1 MKKLLSILLAIIIAV
16 SLCSCGKDE
25 PIYQSSS
32 DKSSAEM
39 STMEFVQD
47 MGIGINLGN
56 TLEACGSW
64 IKGNT
69 VTDYETA
76 WGSPVITKQIIR
88 GYAAEG
94 FGVLRVPV
102 AWSNMMDE
110 DYNIAPEYIE
120 RTQEIVTWVLDAGM
134 KVILN
139 IHYDGGWWENFPTDE
154 EECMKKYTAV
164 WTQLCEAFKDYD
176 HDLMFEAL
184 NEEGCWDSLW
194 NRYGGTSGKAE
205 AYALL
210 GRINQQFVDIVRAS
224 SGNNETRHLLIAG
237 YATDVKNTCDEMFV
251 LPSDP
256 ANRYA
261 VSVHYYTP
269 STFCIIEEN
278 ASWGKARSDWG
289 DESDY
294 YELDKLMDMLEDT
307 FVKNGIPVI
316 IGEYGCS
323 LGNKTDDVIELY
335 LTSVCEAAYKRGMCP
350 VLWDTTG
357 KLYDRSG
364 CKFYNQD
371 LIAAMRDIRD
381 NTQRANLAA

>member
-1 MKKLLSILLAIIIAV
+1 MFTLIMALSL
-16 SLCSCGKDE
+16 SSCGTDE
-25 PIYQSSS
+25 PIYQSGS

-56 TLEACGSW
+56 TLESCGSW

-69 VTDYETA
+69 VSDYETA
-76 WGSPVITKQIIR
+76 WGSPIITKQIIR

-110 DYNIAPEYIE
+110 NYNIAPEYIE
-120 RTQEIVTWVLDAGM
+120 RTQEIVDWALDTGM

-164 WTQLCEAFKDYD
+164 WTQLCEAFKNYD

-194 NRYGGTSGKAE
+194 NRYGGTGGKQE
-205 AYALL
+205 AYDLL

-224 SGNNETRHLLIAG
+224 GGKNETRHLLIAG

-251 LPSDP
+251 LPNDP

-269 STFCIIEEN
+269 STFCIIEEDAN
-278 ASWGKARSDWG
+278 WGKARSDWG

-294 YELDKLMDMLEDT
+294 YELDKLMDMLEET

-335 LTSVCEAAYKRGMCP
+335 LTSVCEAAYERGMCP

-357 KLYDRSG
+357 KLYDRDE

-371 LIAAMRDIRD
+371 LIAAMLDIRD
-381 NTQRANLAA
+381 NTQRANLAV

>member
-1 MKKLLSILLAIIIAV
+1 MLTLIMALSLA
-16 SLCSCGKDE
+16 SCGTDE
-25 PIYQSSS
+25 PIYQSGS

-56 TLEACGSW
+56 TLESCGSW
-64 IKGNT
+64 IKGST
-69 VTDYETA
+69 VSDYETA
-76 WGSPVITKQIIR
+76 WGSPIITKQIIR

-94 FGVLRVPV
+94 FGVLRIPV

-120 RTQEIVTWVLDAGM
+120 RTQEIVDWALDAGM

-164 WTQLCEAFKDYD
+164 WTQLCEAFKNYD
-176 HDLMFEAL
+176 HGLMFEAL

-194 NRYGGTSGKAE
+194 NRYGGTSGKQE
-205 AYALL
+205 AYDLL

-224 SGNNETRHLLIAG
+224 GGNNETRHLLIAG

-251 LPSDP
+251 LPNDP

-269 STFCIIEEN
+269 STFCIIEED

-289 DESDY
+289 DDADY
-294 YELDKLMDMLEDT
+294 YELDKLMNMLEDT

-323 LGNKTDDVIELY
+323 LGNKTDEVVELY
-335 LTSVCEAAYKRGMCP
+335 LTSVCEAAYERGMCP

-357 KLYDRSG
+357 KLYDREG

>member
-1 MKKLLSILLAIIIAV
+1 MLTLIMALSLV
-16 SLCSCGKDE
+16 SCSTDE
-25 PIYQSSS
+25 PIYQSGS

-56 TLEACGSW
+56 TLESCGSW

-69 VTDYETA
+69 VSDYETA
-76 WGSPVITKQIIR
+76 WGSPIITKQIIR

-94 FGVLRVPV
+94 FGVLRIPV

-120 RTQEIVTWVLDAGM
+120 RTQEIVDWALDAGM

-164 WTQLCEAFKDYD
+164 WTQLCEAFKNYD

-194 NRYGGTSGKAE
+194 NRYGGTSGKQE
-205 AYALL
+205 AYDLL

-224 SGNNETRHLLIAG
+224 GGNNETRHLLIAG

-251 LPSDP
+251 LPNDP

-269 STFCIIEEN
+269 STFCIIEED

-289 DESDY
+289 DDADY
-294 YELDKLMDMLEDT
+294 YELDKLMDKLEDT

-323 LGNKTDDVIELY
+323 LGNKTDDVVKLY
-335 LTSVCEAAYKRGMCP
+335 LTSVCEAAYERGMCP

-357 KLYDRSG
+357 KLYDREG